1 MSSTARRITD
11 SGPTKEMFPRSN
23 EYFLSEEPFLRMLN
37 VERKRTERSNRRF
50 ILMLMDL
57 GRVLKS
63 KSDRGTATEIADALV
78 QCTRETD
85 IKGWYQAGSVLGVIF
100 TEIGTADGRMITNAL
115 LGKITKALGSTLSI
129 EQINEIGLS
138 FHVFPEDW
146 DQHEPGGPGEDA
158 LYGDLRRA
166 KGPQRADRFLKRT
179 MDIVG
184 SIAALWLFAPL
195 IAVIAVL
202 IKLGSRGP
210 VLFSQQRI
218 GQYGNRF
225 TFFKFRSMYCDNDSK
240 IHEEYIRRFI
250 SSPNDGAQAA
260 QNGTFKLTADPR
272 ITTIG
277 RFLRKTSLDELPQL
291 LNVLKGDMSLVG
303 PRPPIPYEF
312 EQYHTWHKRR
322 LLTVKPGITGL
333 WQVEGRSRVPFD
345 EMVRMDL
352 QYAGSRS
359 LWMDL
364 KILFR
369 TPAAVLSGKG
379 AY

>member
-1 MSSTARRITD
+1 MSSTARLITD
-11 SGPTKEMFPRSN
+11 SGSAKEMFQRSN
-23 EYFLSEEPFLRMLN
+23 EFFLSEEPFMRMLTL
-37 VERKRTERSNRRF
+37 ERKRTERSHRRF
-50 ILMLMDL
+50 VLMLMELDH
-57 GRVLKS
+57 VLKN
-63 KSDRGTATEIADALV
+63 KSERGTSTEIVNALF

-85 IKGWYQAGSVLGVIF
+85 IKGWYREGAVLGVIF
-100 TEIGTADGRMITNAL
+100 TEIGTADGRTITNAL
-115 LGKITKALGSTLSI
+115 LGKITKSLGSTLSI

-146 DQHEPGGPGEDA
+146 DHHEPGGPAGDA
-158 LYGDLRRA
+158 LYADLLRS
-166 KGPQRADRFLKRT
+166 KGPQRTDRFLKRS

-184 SIAALWLFAPL
+184 SVAALGLFAPL
-195 IAVIAVL
+195 IAVIAAL
-202 IKLGSRGP
+202 IKLSSRGP

-250 SSPNDGAQAA
+250 SSPNGSSQGA

-272 ITTIG
+272 ITPIG

-291 LNVLKGDMSLVG
+291 LNVLTGEMSLVG

-352 QYAGSRS
+352 QYADSRS
-359 LWMDL
+359 FWTDL